1 MDIKR
6 LISDSV
12 DFDNLNAYDL
22 LLESSSPD
30 KGDYCLPCFTLSKI
44 LHDNPNNIA
53 NKVNSSIKPH
63 KFIEKTEVV
72 GGYINFFLNKQTIAQ
87 EVLNNF
93 NDTNLKLTIGNNQTV
108 CIDYCSPNLAKYL
121 HIGHLKTTIIGES
134 LARIFEQCG
143 YKVKRLNFVGDY
155 GTPFGMMIYGILN
168 WGSIED
174 VKTRG
179 NEALQ
184 EYYVRFNKEAAE
196 DESLLQSARDIFQK
210 IEQKDAEIY
219 PIYQLILD
227 IALKD
232 AKNMFN
238 TLGVHFDDYR
248 GEMYYNQFVPQAI
261 ELLKNKKLLTLSEDA
276 QIVDLSVYDMSPA
289 VILKKDGT
297 TLYITRDISAIIS
310 RYNEYKFDKILYVT
324 DVAQSLHFKQLI
336 KIIELLGYDY
346 YSGTEHVPYGRF
358 SLPDGKISSRR
369 GKQAVLVDLIE
380 YIKQK
385 AEAVIEN
392 RTFNIEN
399 PTDVA
404 SKVARAVLNFSVLK
418 VERTKDCVFDI
429 EKAFS
434 FDGETAP
441 YMQYTYTRLESILRK
456 FDNDNCKADYSCFNT
471 EAFSL
476 VKMINNFTN
485 TITTALAK
493 RDPSILANRLM
504 DLCKTFNKFYVS
516 TKVLDGNPNTTK
528 AKIELVKALKT
539 TLKVGFNLICIDTLK
554 EM

>member
-1 MDIKR
+1 MDIKN
-6 LISDSV
+6 LIANCV
-12 DFDNLNAYDL
+12 NYENFNAYDL

-53 NKVNSSIKPH
+53 NKINATIKPN

-72 GGYINFFLNKQTIAQ
+72 GGYVNFFLNKQVVAENILSKFSEQ
-87 EVLNNF
+87 
-93 NDTNLKLTIGNNQTV
+93 DLKLTVGNNQTV

-143 YKVKRLNFVGDY
+143 YNVKRLNFVGDY

-168 WGSIED
+168 WGSLED
-174 VKTRG
+174 VKARG

-196 DESLLQSARDIFQK
+196 DENLQQAARDIFQK
-210 IEQKDAEIY
+210 IEQKDKDIY
-219 PIYQLILD
+219 PIYKLILE
-227 IALKD
+227 IALAD

-261 ELLKNKKLLTLSEDA
+261 KLLKDKKLLTLSEDA
-276 QIVDLSVYDMSPA
+276 QIVDLSAYDMSPA

-336 KIIELLGYDY
+336 KIIELLGYNY

-385 AEAVIEN
+385 AETVIEN
-392 RTFNIEN
+392 RNFTIEN
-399 PTDVA
+399 PADVA

-456 FDNDNCKADYSCFNT
+456 FENNNAKADYSCFDSV
-471 EAFSL
+471 AFSL
-476 VKMINNFTN
+476 VKMINNFSN
-485 TITTALAK
+485 TILTALDK

-504 DLCKTFNKFYVS
+504 DLCKTFNKFYVN
-516 TKVLDGNPNTTK
+516 TKVLDGSPNTTK
-528 AKIELVKALKT
+528 AKIELVKALKD

>member
-1 MDIKR
+1 MDIKN
-6 LISDSV
+6 LIANCV
-12 DFDNLNAYDL
+12 NYENFNAYDL

-53 NKVNSSIKPH
+53 NKINATIKPN

-72 GGYINFFLNKQTIAQ
+72 GGYVNFFLNKQVVAENILSKFSEQ
-87 EVLNNF
+87 
-93 NDTNLKLTIGNNQTV
+93 DLKLTVGNNQTV

-143 YKVKRLNFVGDY
+143 YNVKRLNFVGDY

-168 WGSIED
+168 WGSLED

-196 DESLLQSARDIFQK
+196 DENLQQAARDIFQK
-210 IEQKDAEIY
+210 IEQKDKDIY
-219 PIYQLILD
+219 PIYKLILE
-227 IALKD
+227 IALAD

-261 ELLKNKKLLTLSEDA
+261 KLLKDKKLLTLSEDA
-276 QIVDLSVYDMSPA
+276 QIVDLSAYDMSPA

-310 RYNEYKFDKILYVT
+310 RYNEYKFDKMLYVT

-336 KIIELLGYDY
+336 KIIELLGYNY

-385 AEAVIEN
+385 AETVIEN
-392 RTFNIEN
+392 RNFTIEN
-399 PTDVA
+399 PADVA

-456 FDNDNCKADYSCFNT
+456 FENNNAEADYSCFDSV
-471 EAFSL
+471 AFSL
-476 VKMINNFTN
+476 VKMINNFSN
-485 TITTALAK
+485 TILTSLDK

-504 DLCKTFNKFYVS
+504 DLCKTFNKFYVN

-528 AKIELVKALKT
+528 AKIELVKALKD

>member
-1 MDIKR
+1 MDIKN
-6 LISDSV
+6 LIANCV
-12 DFDNLNAYDL
+12 NYENFNAYDL

-53 NKVNSSIKPH
+53 NKINATIKPN

-72 GGYINFFLNKQTIAQ
+72 GGYVNFFLNKQVVAENILSKFSEQ
-87 EVLNNF
+87 
-93 NDTNLKLTIGNNQTV
+93 DLKLTVGNNQTV

-143 YKVKRLNFVGDY
+143 YNVKRLNFVGDY

-168 WGSIED
+168 WGSLED

-196 DESLLQSARDIFQK
+196 DENLQQAARDIFQK
-210 IEQKDAEIY
+210 IEQKDKDIY
-219 PIYQLILD
+219 PIYKLILE
-227 IALKD
+227 IALAD

-261 ELLKNKKLLTLSEDA
+261 KLLKDKKLLTLSEDA
-276 QIVDLSVYDMSPA
+276 QIVDLSAYDMSPA

-310 RYNEYKFDKILYVT
+310 RYNEYKFDKMLYVT

-336 KIIELLGYDY
+336 KIIELLGYNY

-385 AEAVIEN
+385 AETVIEN
-392 RTFNIEN
+392 RNFTIEN
-399 PTDVA
+399 PADVA

-456 FDNDNCKADYSCFNT
+456 FENNNAEADYSCFDSV
-471 EAFSL
+471 AFSL
-476 VKMINNFTN
+476 VKMINNFSN
-485 TITTALAK
+485 TILTALDK

-504 DLCKTFNKFYVS
+504 DLCKTFNKFYVN

-528 AKIELVKALKT
+528 AKIELVKALKD